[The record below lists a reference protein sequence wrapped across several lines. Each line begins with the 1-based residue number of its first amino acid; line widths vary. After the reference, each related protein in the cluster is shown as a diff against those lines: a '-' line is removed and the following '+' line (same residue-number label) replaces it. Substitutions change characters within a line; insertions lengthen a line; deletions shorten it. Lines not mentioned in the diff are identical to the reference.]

1 MVSQRIAVISDIHG
15 NSWALEAVLNDIDR
29 RGVKRVVNLGDC
41 LYGPLMPARTA
52 EIIISRG
59 VATVRGNEDRLI
71 VESNA
76 AATADP
82 TAQFVRDELG
92 DDQLE
97 WLKSLPI
104 SRELDGELFLCH
116 GTPCD
121 DGEYLLNEVST
132 SGVSPRSPEK
142 LELILTGIE
151 LPVILCG
158 HDHTQAEVRLPSGR
172 MVVNPGSVGLQ
183 AFYDELPAPHG
194 LAANS
199 PHARYSIITRSE
211 VGWSVEHRQLE
222 YEWERAAET
231 ASRRG
236 RNDWAHWL
244 LTGRID
250 PGG

>member
-1 MVSQRIAVISDIHG
+1 MVSERIAVISDIHG
-15 NSWALEAVLNDIDR
+15 NSWALEAVLNEIDR
-29 RGVKRVVNLGDC
+29 RGVKCIVNLGDC
-41 LYGPLMPARTA
+41 VYGPLMPARTA

-59 VATVRGNEDRLI
+59 ISTVRGNEDRLI
-71 VESNA
+71 AESNA
-76 AATADP
+76 GVTADP

-92 DDQLE
+92 DDQLQ
-97 WLKSLPI
+97 WLKSLPL

-116 GTPCD
+116 GTPYD
-121 DGEYLLNEVST
+121 DGEYLLNEVSL
-132 SGVSPRSPEK
+132 SGVSPRSPEE
-142 LELILTGIE
+142 LERILTGID

-158 HDHTQAEVRLPSGR
+158 HDHAQAEVRLPSGR
-172 MVVNPGSVGLQ
+172 AVVNPGSVGLP

-199 PHARYSIITRSE
+199 PHARYSIITRSG
-211 VGWSVEHRQLE
+211 VGWSVERRQVE

-244 LTGRID
+244 LTGRVD
-250 PGG
+250 SGG